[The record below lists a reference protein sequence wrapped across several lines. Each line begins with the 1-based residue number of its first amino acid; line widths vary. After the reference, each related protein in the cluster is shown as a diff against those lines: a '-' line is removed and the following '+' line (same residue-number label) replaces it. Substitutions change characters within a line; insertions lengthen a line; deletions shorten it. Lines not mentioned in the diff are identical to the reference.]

1 LAVVLYDRSLGSDR
15 EIGRAENVGTGDFS
29 HILRLQQAGSI
40 DLVARLYTRGSSQ
53 PIASSSVEYDI
64 GSDVDVVI
72 DYPDP
77 LAALPEYERVAA
89 MLAPWAGARPVAG
102 LPPEERAALPRI
114 SGVDEILIG
123 RLAAAQARG
132 AERAALLPR
141 APAPATTAMPPLGP
155 PTGTKAAPA
164 AAAPPP
170 GKASAASQVAAAA
183 AGILGKKA
191 AEELRRVAEEAAK
204 KAAEELRRAAEEA
217 AKKAAEDLRR
227 AAEEAARRVREERPA
242 LDLVPPLYAL
252 IAAHGDVALPAL
264 LLRSR
269 AALKR
274 ELEQAV
280 KDKIIAPLPD
290 SGAANDALIAARDL
304 LHFNLADDGC
314 FADAKAIAWAP
325 VEPALKSRVL
335 DAVLDAPGPAA
346 ALDSVDGLTA
356 AQKSLFGEIFALFA
370 TVGQHAPMLAALSR
384 ERPDTPPIFKRG
396 GAGLDQDRLHLMT
409 ADGWRVLVKEAG
421 VPAAYRDKPD
431 AEANFAGAIA
441 GATEA
446 AAPGRNLAARFA
458 ASTMAGSTALAKTLA
473 AHPDF
478 DIRSQ
483 PVQGYF
489 TGPGVPEAARP
500 NDSQLGRLAA
510 LQRTL
515 QIAPNRDFAV
525 AEALIEK
532 GYTSG
537 YSLLADGKARVQQ
550 QLGPSLGADMAQTL
564 YRNAQQGF
572 ADSYAIG
579 LIDRPDWTRF
589 TLRDTGPAFPN
600 LTTLFG
606 NADFC
611 ACAHCQSVY
620 GPAAYLA
627 DLLHWM
633 RADVA
638 CLHDE
643 NIGSDSPIH
652 SAYDELVRRR
662 PEIPNILLNC
672 ANANTAMP
680 YIDIVNEVLSYA
692 MLPAGTGPKLGDLQ
706 THGDSD
712 ARLLEPE
719 YRIPFAAADALLLSS
734 NVRWAL
740 PYDPIFGEARALL
753 DALGR
758 DHARL
763 IEALSAPGWTARDAA
778 ERTSWACARFGL
790 IPEEFAIIATPN
802 TGSGFWKTHW
812 GLNSAPGAQVK
823 PLLDTAE
830 FADLAALETLLG
842 TKFVRGSGGTQFPFD
857 HVAFAERAPCDIDQA
872 KLAKADGSALA
883 LDAATADRAMRFE
896 RLRRRSGLTVAELD
910 QALAAFGT
918 GGIDAGF
925 ICRLA
930 AASAAAERL
939 GRPIGIL
946 LAWFDGTA
954 AAAAAE
960 FAAALR
966 LSQAD
971 FDAAVRLLPPAP
983 TPPSEVPDAG
993 SSTARLLPPDLTPWK
1008 SPDSTFQLLFELDA
1022 LNQIPIPPAELLAM
1036 LEGQGGWALDA
1047 AGRAVDKAFAAEV
1060 KSAWEAVEAA
1070 LLPVESPPTAGTL
1083 PAPDPAKVASLRA
1096 AREAAFD
1103 LAMADAAGL
1112 PPDTA
1117 TRMINQYQSTIVKI
1131 PGLTRT
1137 QPPTPIGGA
1146 HLRDSFQQPRLETP
1160 AAGGA
1165 PVVNRSWVAA
1175 AATDVAPVFAEF
1187 FRYLR
1192 RGSRLMKALG
1202 VDPGGAEVLINYASF
1217 GGGPTAWNMVRFPVV
1232 LEAWLNRFGGVA
1244 AAPLI
1249 WTARAVAQA
1258 RALDVSQ
1265 FAYFM
1270 RAQMLQ
1276 RQPNPGPF
1284 GSWALAEMGPS
1295 SILWGLPAAELQT
1308 LADQA
1313 VMFETGIDPVPWTA
1327 RLLGL
1332 RTLSRDIGLP
1342 LAKLLALAWTQVP
1355 GPNAPGI
1362 ANRFSAA
1369 QVAEL
1374 RTALK
1379 ATARDAAAW
1388 TALYRPI
1395 QDWLRRDLR
1404 DALVAYYLGQRG
1416 FADIPR
1422 LYAHF
1427 LLDPEMEPCMTTSRI
1442 VQATEAGRTLIQ
1454 RGLLGLEPEVCLDEA
1469 DKKEWACRKNY
1480 RVWEANRKVF
1490 LYPENWIDPS
1500 LRLVKTPL
1508 FAEAQEKLLQDE
1520 LNAPN
1525 VEKVF
1530 NGYLSRLQ
1538 DVSRLDIRGVYYDDV
1553 EGVSHV
1559 FGRTWNPPY
1568 VYFYRRR
1575 DANRRWSAWEEVPI
1589 DIQGDHLIPTMFN
1602 RRLYLFWPVFT
1613 EKEHRKVRAPGAS
1626 DRGAPYLEVR
1636 LCYSKREF
1644 GNWTPKKQY
1653 DKFWTAGTYSG
1664 ALLFDEAS
1672 TEDRLTGGNQ
1682 PFGPLGDQVSLDPK
1696 DFFFWAEQSQ
1706 GDLIIHVRRVMTG
1719 SYHMLTQETDFLIS
1733 GCDERLSLRRPVMP
1747 TPSHGVGYYVA
1758 QPYPVVQA
1766 AMQLTEGGGLP
1777 YPDPAPSVNVK
1788 LDTGYTVGPYG
1799 SVPVLMSSHH
1809 PWTTTYAHQ
1818 DLDATAHHPFFLA
1831 DRRHTHLITRF
1842 DVASWLGGA
1851 QTYDNELFLVELHEH
1866 PHCCLMLR
1874 ELHRFGIEG
1883 LLAPGKSGDG
1893 APMRR
1898 QLLDQPYFVAE
1909 YAPTNRVIG
1918 HPSLTFD
1925 FGYQGAYSAY
1935 NWEIFFHLPALI
1947 GHQLRVDGKHAEALR
1962 WLSFV
1967 FDPTNRDE
1975 DLGASRFWMVKPFH
1989 EHVSEGSIDSLM
2001 RLLQSS
2007 APQDQAK
2014 RDAFAAQIAEWRK
2027 HPFEPH
2033 AVAEMRIQAYMRWTV
2048 MEYID
2053 TLIDWGDKL
2062 FREDSRESVNEA
2074 LQLYMLAS
2082 EILGPKPRQVEGK
2095 PRSDRTFLDLLGSLD
2110 QFSNAAAALENAT
2123 VALSNWPANGNPKVV
2138 SPTALYF
2145 CIPENP
2151 QLLAY
2156 WDTVADRLFK
2166 IRHCRNIEGEERD
2179 LALFAPPIDPALL
2192 VRAVASGL
2200 DLSDVLD
2207 SLAAPNPRH
2216 RFSYLVQRATE
2227 FCNDVKSLG
2236 AQLLAA
2242 LEKRDAEDLANLH
2255 QVHELNLLGATRALR
2270 RLSLEEAKQSLA
2282 AAAYSKK
2289 LAETRLDHYSSRQF
2303 MIAEESSAKAL
2314 TEAANNFQIA
2324 EHGLMLLSGVIS
2336 LITMDTGTSG
2346 NGVHFAKKIDPA
2358 RAVGLAGQA
2367 AGAIASTMLNK
2378 AGRALTAASY
2388 VRRQEDWT
2396 LQAQLAAQEVQQA
2409 DKQIAT
2415 AEIRVAMAE
2424 KELDNHDLQ
2433 VEQSKAVHDWMHSK
2447 FTNEQLYGWMSGKLK
2462 SLHRNAYKLAFD
2474 LAKQAQQAF
2483 KIELGRSET
2492 YVAFG
2497 AWDSTRQGLLAGETL
2512 SGQLRELEA
2521 AHMRFNTREFEL
2533 SRSISL
2539 RLLAPEALIDLRA
2552 TGRARFEIPEWLL
2565 ATLFADDKKLYAMR
2579 IKSVA
2584 LSLPCVTGPYTPTQV
2599 KLRLLQSATGWA
2611 PGAGLV
2617 MQQPDMA
2624 AEIITSTGVNDPA
2637 LFDSNPHDERY
2648 LPFENAGAVSEW
2660 EVSLPTAA
2668 EFDYQTIS
2676 DLILHVRFVAKA
2688 AAGTGSG
2695 SGATPMLRA
2704 AVQKP
2709 DLLMSWRHDF
2719 PDDWT
2724 ALLAGQQ
2731 IGSPF
2736 PCPAASL
2743 SVVPYRLR
2751 LSMAPTATLVPTRGW
2766 VLYRKADGSR
2776 ALSALPSLA
2785 AQNYLPTAPPSGSQI
2800 DDVLIVYE
2808 IL

>member
-1 LAVVLYDRSLGSDR
+1 MVGLYAP
-15 EIGRAENVGTGDFS
+15 GRK
-29 HILRLQQAGSI
+29 
-40 DLVARLYTRGSSQ
+40 Q
-53 PIASSSVEYDI
+53 PIASSAVQYGVHGDISVE
-64 GSDVDVVI
+64 I
-72 DYPDP
+72 DFPDP
-77 LAALPEYERVAA
+77 LKALPEYPRVSA
-89 MLAPWAGARPVAG
+89 MLAPWLGGRGIPA
-102 LPPEERAALPRI
+102 LPAEERAALPRI
-114 SGVDEILIG
+114 SGVDEILID
-123 RLAAAQARG
+123 RLAAAQARA
-132 AERAALLPR
+132 AELATLLP
-141 APAPATTAMPPLGP
+141 PVS
-155 PTGTKAAPA
+155 APA
-164 AAAPPP
+164 ATAAPVPPSAPGPRGAPDAAVPPP
-170 GKASAASQVAAAA
+170 GKASAAAQVAAAA
-183 AGILGKKA
+183 AGVLGRKA
-191 AEELRRVAEEAAK
+191 SEELRRVAEEAAK
-204 KAAEELRRAAEEA
+204 KAAEKAAEELRRAAEEA
-217 AKKAAEDLRR
+217 AKKAAE
-227 AAEEAARRVREERPA
+227 EAARRARDERPA

-252 IAAHGDVALPAL
+252 IAAQGDVALPAL

-274 ELEQAV
+274 ELEQAAKEKV
-280 KDKIIAPLPD
+280 VAPLP
-290 SGAANDALIAARDL
+290 AAATAAVVDALIAGRDL
-304 LHFNLADDGC
+304 LHFNLDDDGR

-325 VEPALKSRVL
+325 VEPALKSRLL
-335 DAVLDAPGPAA
+335 DAVLEAAGSAA
-346 ALDSVDGLTA
+346 ALDTADGLTA
-356 AQKSLFGEIFALFA
+356 TQKSLFGEIFDLFA
-370 TVGQHAPMLAALSR
+370 AVGQHAPMLAALSR

-396 GAGLDQDRLHLMT
+396 GAGLDQERLHLMS
-409 ADGWRVLVKEAG
+409 ADGWSALVKEAG
-421 VPAAYRDKPD
+421 APAAYRDKPD

-446 AAPGRNLAARFA
+446 AAPGRNLAARLA

-478 DIRSQ
+478 NIRTQ

-489 TGPGVPEAARP
+489 TGPGMPEAARP
-500 NDSQLGRLAA
+500 NNAQLGRLAA

-525 AEALIEK
+525 AEALIDK

-537 YSLLADGKARVQQ
+537 YSLLADGKAKVQQ
-550 QLGPSLGADMAQTL
+550 QLGPSLGLDMAQTL

-572 ADSYAIG
+572 ADAYAIG
-579 LIDRPDWTRF
+579 LIDRPDWTQF
-589 TLRDTGPAFPN
+589 TLRDPGPAFPN

-611 ACAHCQSVY
+611 SCAHCQSVY

-643 NIGSDSPIH
+643 NLGSDSPIH
-652 SAYDELVRRR
+652 SAYDELARRR

-672 ANANTAMP
+672 GNANTAMP
-680 YIDIVNEVLSYA
+680 YIDIVIEVLSYA

-706 THGDSD
+706 THGDTG

-719 YRIPFAAADALLLSS
+719 YRTPFAAADALLLSS
-734 NVRWAL
+734 YVRWEL
-740 PYDPIFGEARALL
+740 PYDPIFDEARACL

-758 DHARL
+758 DHSGL
-763 IEALSAPGWTARDAA
+763 VEALSAPGWTARNAA

-790 IPEEFAIIATPN
+790 IPEEFAIITTPN
-802 TGSGFWKTHW
+802 TGAAFWKTHW

-823 PLLDTAE
+823 PLLDTGE
-830 FADLAALETLLG
+830 FADLAALEALLR
-842 TKFVRGSGGTQFPFD
+842 TEFVRGVGRIQFTFD
-857 HVAFAERAPCDIDQA
+857 HVAFADGAPCDIDQA
-872 KLAKADGSALA
+872 KLAKVDGSALPF
-883 LDAATADRAMRFE
+883 DVAAADRAMRFE

-910 QALAAFGT
+910 RALAGFG
-918 GGIDAGF
+918 GRNLDSGF
-925 ICRLA
+925 VCSLA
-930 AASAAAERL
+930 AAAAAAERL
-939 GRPIGIL
+939 GKPIGTL
-946 LAWFDGTA
+946 LGWFDRTA
-954 AAAAAE
+954 AAPAAE

-971 FDAAVRLLPPAP
+971 FDAAVRLLAP
-983 TPPSEVPDAG
+983 GPTAPWDSPDA
-993 SSTARLLPPDLTPWK
+993 TL
-1008 SPDSTFQLLFELDA
+1008 QLLFDLDG
-1022 LNQIPIPPAELLAM
+1022 LSEIPIPPAELSAM
-1036 LEGQGGWALDA
+1036 LEGQSGWALDT
-1047 AGRAVDKAFAAEV
+1047 AGRAVDRAFAAEA
-1060 KSAWEAVEAA
+1060 KAAWEGVEAA
-1070 LLPVESPPTAGTL
+1070 LLPVESPPAAGTL
-1083 PAPDPAKVASLRA
+1083 PAPDPARLASARA

-1103 LAMADAAGL
+1103 LAMAEAAGL

-1117 TRMINQYQSTIVKI
+1117 ARMIGHYQSAIAKVPSPI
-1131 PGLTRT
+1131 AS
-1137 QPPTPIGGA
+1137 QPPVPLGGGN
-1146 HLRDSFQQPRLETP
+1146 LRQSFQKPRVETP
-1160 AAGGA
+1160 AGGGTPA
-1165 PVVNRSWVAA
+1165 VNRSWGGAA
-1175 AATDVAPVFAEF
+1175 ASDIAPVFTEF
-1187 FRYLR
+1187 YRYLL

-1202 VDPGGAEVLINYASF
+1202 VDSGGAEVLINYASF
-1217 GGGPTAWNMVRFPVV
+1217 GGGPTAWNMIRFPVV
-1232 LEAWLNRFGGVA
+1232 LEVWMNRFGGVA
-1244 AAPLI
+1244 AAPLV
-1249 WTARAVAQA
+1249 WTARAAGQA
-1258 RALDVSQ
+1258 KALDISQ

-1276 RQPNPGPF
+1276 RQPNPAPF
-1284 GSWALAEMGPS
+1284 GTWALDEMGPS
-1295 SILWGLPAAELQT
+1295 SILSGLSAAELQT

-1327 RLLGL
+1327 RLFVL
-1332 RTLSRDIGLP
+1332 RMLSEDIGLP
-1342 LAKLLALAWTQVP
+1342 FAGLLALAWSQLP
-1355 GPNAPGI
+1355 GPNAPGVP
-1362 ANRFSAA
+1362 NRFSAG
-1369 QVAEL
+1369 QVAGL
-1374 RTALK
+1374 RGALK
-1379 ATARDAAAW
+1379 AAAGDAAAW
-1388 TALYRPI
+1388 TALYRRI
-1395 QDWLRRDLR
+1395 QDRLRRNLR
-1404 DALVAYYLGQRG
+1404 DALVAYYLGQRN

-1442 VQATEAGRTLIQ
+1442 VQATNACQTLIQ

-1469 DKKEWACRKNY
+1469 DKKEWVWRKNY

-1490 LYPENWIDPS
+1490 VYPENWIVPS
-1500 LRLVKTPL
+1500 LRLVKTPF

-1520 LNAPN
+1520 LNAAN

-1559 FGRTWNPPY
+1559 FGRTWNPPFA
-1568 VYFYRRR
+1568 YFYRRR
-1575 DANRRWSAWEEVPI
+1575 EANQRWTAWDPIEI
-1589 DIQGDHLIPTMFN
+1589 DIQGDHLIPVMFN
-1602 RRLYLFWPVFT
+1602 RRLYLFWPTFT
-1613 EKEHRKVRAPGAS
+1613 AKEHRTIKVAGSS
-1626 DRGAPYLEVR
+1626 DRGAPYVEIR
-1636 LCYSKREF
+1636 LCYSKLEF
-1644 GNWTPKKQY
+1644 GKWAPKKQY
-1653 DKFWTAGTYSG
+1653 DKHWRAGRFSSPG
-1664 ALLFDEAS
+1664 LFDDFAVDWRLNLDQVMGSAPTAS
-1672 TEDRLTGGNQ
+1672 LDPGAFYFWAETVGGDVVIHLRRMFDR
-1682 PFGPLGDQVSLDPK
+1682 DQVSSNTFHLLTYEV
-1696 DFFFWAEQSQ
+1696 DFA
-1706 GDLIIHVRRVMTG
+1706 
-1719 SYHMLTQETDFLIS
+1719 IS
-1733 GCDERLSLRRPVMP
+1733 GCDERLEFRRPVMQSAP
-1747 TPSHGVGYYVA
+1747 DYYSQHYVA
-1758 QPYPVVQA
+1758 RPYPIRQDG
-1766 AMQLTEGGGLP
+1766 MQLVHDGRTTVP
-1777 YPDPAPSVNVK
+1777 VVDPDIEVK
-1788 LDTGYTVGPYG
+1788 LFTTYFTGSAG
-1799 SVPVLMSSHH
+1799 SLAILGNAHFPCML
-1809 PWTTTYAHQ
+1809 TYAHQ
-1818 DLDATAHHPFFLA
+1818 DRDAIASHPFFLA
-1831 DRRHTHLITRF
+1831 DRRHTHFITHVRNPDF
-1842 DVASWLGGA
+1842 NIWNI
-1851 QTYDNELFLVELHEH
+1851 YLVDLHEH

-1874 ELHRFGIEG
+1874 ELHRLGVDG
-1883 LLAPGKSGDG
+1883 LLAPKDG
-1893 APMRR
+1893 PSPNPLRR
-1898 QLLDQPYFVAE
+1898 QQIDEPYFLNDYQPSQWVLT
-1909 YAPTNRVIG
+1909 YPTL
-1918 HPSLTFD
+1918 SFD
-1925 FGYQGAYSAY
+1925 FEYLGAYSAY

-1962 WLSFV
+1962 WLSFI

-1989 EHVSEGSIDSLM
+1989 EHVTQGSIDSLM

-2007 APQDQAK
+2007 APQDRAK
-2014 RDAFAAQIAEWRK
+2014 RDAFASQIAEWRK

-2048 MEYID
+2048 MEYVD

-2062 FREDSRESVNEA
+2062 FRQDSRESVNEA

-2082 EILGPKPRQVEGK
+2082 EILGPRPRQVEGK
-2095 PRSDRTFLDLLGSLD
+2095 PRPDRTFLDLLGSLD
-2110 QFSNAAAALENAT
+2110 AFSNAAAEFENST

-2138 SPTALYF
+2138 SPAALYF

-2156 WDTVADRLFK
+2156 WDRVADRLFK

-2207 SLAAPNPRH
+2207 SVAAPSPRH
-2216 RFSYLVQRATE
+2216 RFSYLVQRATD

-2242 LEKRDAEDLANLH
+2242 LEKRDAEELGDLR
-2255 QVHELNLLGATRALR
+2255 QVHELNLLGATRALKK
-2270 RLSLEEAKQSLA
+2270 LSLEEAKQSLA
-2282 AAAYSKK
+2282 AAEYSKK
-2289 LAETRLDHYSSRQF
+2289 LAETRFDHYSSREF
-2303 MIAEESSAKAL
+2303 MIAEESTAKAL
-2314 TEAANNFQIA
+2314 TQSAHIVQLDEQQMLTLAAALGIINFQI
-2324 EHGLMLLSGVIS
+2324 GS
-2336 LITMDTGTSG
+2336 SG
-2346 NGVHFAKKIDPA
+2346 NGVHATFAFELAKVPA
-2358 RAVGLAGQA
+2358 LQA
-2367 AGAIASTMLNK
+2367 QASGAKASAWLNE
-2378 AGRALTAASY
+2378 ASRALTAASY

-2396 LQAQLAAQEVQQA
+2396 LQAKLASQEVQQA
-2409 DKQIAT
+2409 DKQIAA

-2433 VEQSKAVHDWMHSK
+2433 VEQSKAVHDWMRSR

-2483 KIELGRSET
+2483 QIELGRSET

-2497 AWDSTRQGLLAGETL
+2497 AWDSTRQGLLAGEAL

-2521 AHMRFNTREFEL
+2521 GYMRFNTREFEL

-2565 ATLFADDKKLYAMR
+2565 ATDFADSKKLYAMR

-2599 KLRLLQSATGWA
+2599 KLRLLQSAIGWT

-2637 LFDSNPHDERY
+2637 MFDTNLRDERY

-2660 EVSLPTAA
+2660 EVSLPKAA

-2676 DLILHVRFVAKA
+2676 DLILHVRFVAKGSV
-2688 AAGTGSG
+2688 GTGSG
-2695 SGATPMLRA
+2695 SSPTPALRA
-2704 AVQKP
+2704 AEPVP
-2709 DLLMSWRHDF
+2709 ELLMSWRHDF

-2731 IGSPF
+2731 INTPF
-2736 PCPAASL
+2736 PCPAAGL

-2751 LSMAPTATLVPTRGW
+2751 LKMTPGSKLVPMRGW
-2766 VLYRKADGSR
+2766 KLKRKADGSR
-2776 ALSALPSLA
+2776 ELGPEITFA
-2785 AQNYLPTAPPSGSQI
+2785 AQKYVPAAPVSGSQI
-2800 DDVLIVYE
+2800 DDILIAYK
-2808 IL
+2808 IQ